1 MIICWRATPSVRRIQ
16 CAPAWQRWTRGY
28 ERILC
33 RKYLR
38 GRPALRRLEPAPAGG
53 RQLPHPRPRL
63 PVPARPR
70 ELHRGRHLGD
80 PAEHHR
86 RAGAR
91 PARRA
96 PHGHPRALEGPA
108 AMTSTDSSRPAAP
121 AAPPAPSTR
130 RLPDLRYQEAE
141 EDLRSAVR
149 DLLDDKS
156 PWPAVLARTE
166 SDEPNDAALWHSL
179 AADLG
184 CAGLLIP
191 ESYGGAGAGYREA
204 AVVAEETGRAV
215 TPVPYLG
222 SAVVATAALLGAGGD
237 ELLAGLAEGRLTA
250 ALAVEFARMPPAS
263 VPAARGAGHTGSAG
277 LGTGVRV
284 GAAPPGDPEGQ
295 ARLTGTVTGVADA
308 LLADVLLVPA
318 DGVPFGL
325 YAVDAGAPGVARAA
339 VVSLDA
345 TRPLCDLTF
354 DSAPARPVAAGAAAA
369 QAVTSAL
376 AAGAA
381 VLASEQLGVAQRCL
395 DMTVTYL
402 KERRQFAR
410 PIGSFQALKHRIADV
425 WIQVTQARA
434 AARYAAA
441 CLADGDPD
449 TPVAIALAKAACGEA
464 AVHAAEECVQL
475 HGGIGFTWEHP
486 AHLLLKRAKSG
497 SMAFGTP
504 DRHRAALARLA
515 DLPPPPG

>member
-1 MIICWRATPSVRRIQ
+1 M
-16 CAPAWQRWTRGY
+16 
-28 ERILC
+28 
-33 RKYLR
+33 
-38 GRPALRRLEPAPAGG
+38 
-53 RQLPHPRPRL
+53 
-63 PVPARPR
+63 
-70 ELHRGRHLGD
+70 
-80 PAEHHR
+80 
-86 RAGAR
+86 
-91 PARRA
+91 
-96 PHGHPRALEGPA
+96 
-108 AMTSTDSSRPAAP
+108 
-121 AAPPAPSTR
+121 
-130 RLPDLRYQEAE
+130 PDLRYQEAE

-149 DLLDDKS
+149 DLLDDRS
-156 PWPAVLARTE
+156 PWPSVVARTE
-166 SDEPNDAALWHSL
+166 SDEPNDATLWHAL

-215 TPVPYLG
+215 APVPYLG

-250 ALAVEFARMPPAS
+250 ALAVEFARMPSGSMPT
-263 VPAARGAGHTGSAG
+263 ARDTGD
-277 LGTGVRV
+277 TGVRV
-284 GAAPPGDPEGQ
+284 GAAQSADPPGQ

-308 LLADVLLVPA
+308 LLADVLLVPG

-345 TRPLCDLTF
+345 TRPLCDLAF
-354 DSAPARPVAAGAAAA
+354 DSAPARPVATGPVAA
-369 QAVTSAL
+369 QAVASAL

-410 PIGSFQALKHRIADV
+410 PVGSFQALKHRVADV
-425 WIQVTQARA
+425 WIQVAQARA

-449 TPVAIALAKAACGEA
+449 TPVAIALAKAACGDA
-464 AVHAAEECVQL
+464 AVHAAEECVQM

-497 SMAFGTP
+497 SMAFGSP
-504 DRHRAALARLA
+504 DRHRAALAHLV
-515 DLPPPPG
+515 DLPPAPGN